1 MASTRDLTVR
11 INGDTKGLE
20 KALGKAGKE
29 SKGFGAALDR
39 AKDGSFMLLGG
50 LTAAAAGAGIFA
62 AKSVGAY
69 NASVEASTKLRTN
82 MLNVKGATDEQVA
95 SLEKLA
101 GQLQN
106 VGVIEDDVVKAG
118 MSQLATF
125 NLQSSTI
132 GALTPKI
139 TDMVAQLKGHNATAE
154 DMVGINNLVGKVM
167 TGNIGALSRYG
178 VTLSESQA
186 AQLKAGTETEKA
198 AVLNEVLAQNYGKVN
213 EALRKTPQGQV
224 TALKNT
230 FGDFME
236 VAGEFVSNLVGPLI
250 TGFNDWM
257 ESMGGPEGMMKA
269 LTEKFQQIQPYLPII
284 AGAVIGGL
292 VPAFVALGA
301 SIWAAL
307 APLLPFIAAG
317 ALLGL
322 GIKLLMDRFGG
333 LDGIMKKL
341 QPAIQFMSDL
351 WKGTLQPAIMEVW
364 KAFSERLLPSLKKL
378 WDTISPLLIPVL
390 KTLGI
395 IIGAVIFAQIMIFVK
410 GLQLG
415 IQWLSNIINW
425 ISNAINW
432 VKDLVG
438 WFGKVGGMIGRGIAD
453 VYNTITAPFEKAFNF
468 IKDLPGKIAGAIS
481 NVGQVI
487 RDKLGDWDIPG
498 PLGKVKDVIPGFA
511 KGVRNF
517 GGGFAMVGE
526 QGPELVNLP
535 KGSDVFTA
543 SESRQMLRGGISGP
557 STPVAPQGGPS
568 QQINIDFNPTLQ
580 VGMFAGMPTEYRDI
594 AERMWVEFTRIAKSN
609 GINLQP
615 IGARVQ

>member
-1 MASTRDLTVR
+1 MANTRDLTVR

-20 KALGKAGKE
+20 KALGKAGNE
-29 SKGFGAALDR
+29 SKGFGAALKK
-39 AKDGSFMLLGG
+39 AEGGSFALLGG
-50 LTAAAAGAGIFA
+50 LTAAAAGAGVFA

-101 GQLQN
+101 GQLQS

-167 TGNIGALSRYG
+167 TGNVGALSRYG
-178 VTLSESQA
+178 VTLDENQA
-186 AQLKAGTETEKA
+186 KILKQGTEAEKA
-198 AVLNEVLAQNYGKVN
+198 ATLNEVLAQNYGKVN
-213 EALRKTPQGQV
+213 EALRKTPQGQI

-250 TGFNDWM
+250 SGFNDWM
-257 ESMGGPEGMMKA
+257 DSMGGPEGMMEA
-269 LTEKFQQIQPYLPII
+269 LTQKFRDIQPYLPII

-292 VPAFVALGA
+292 VPAFVAMGA
-301 SIWAAL
+301 AVWGAL

-322 GIKLLMDRFGG
+322 GIKVLMDRFGG

-341 QPAIQFMSDL
+341 QPVISVMSDL
-351 WKGTLQPAIMEVW
+351 WKNNLQPALMSVW
-364 KAFSERLLPSLKKL
+364 QAFSERLLPALKKL
-378 WDTISPLLIPVL
+378 WDTISPILIPVL
-390 KTLGI
+390 KTLGL
-395 IIGAVIFAQIMIFVK
+395 IIGGMIFANIMIFVK

-415 IQWLSNIINW
+415 ISWLSNIINW

-438 WFGKVGGMIGRGIAD
+438 WFGRVGGMIGRGIAD
-453 VYNTITAPFEKAFNF
+453 VYKTITAPFEKAFNF

-511 KGVRNF
+511 TGVRNF

-526 QGPELVNLP
+526 RGPELVNLP

-557 STPVAPQGGPS
+557 SMPIAPQGGPS

-609 GINLQP
+609 GIQLQP